1 MSRNSIKILLGN
13 CELNKNNSHREEAPQ
28 MVWGSGSSQG
38 ADATDA
44 RVIYLL
50 LVEIILCKM
59 RELYFVFKARILA

>member
-13 CELNKNNSHREEAPQ
+13 HELNKNSHQEEAPQ